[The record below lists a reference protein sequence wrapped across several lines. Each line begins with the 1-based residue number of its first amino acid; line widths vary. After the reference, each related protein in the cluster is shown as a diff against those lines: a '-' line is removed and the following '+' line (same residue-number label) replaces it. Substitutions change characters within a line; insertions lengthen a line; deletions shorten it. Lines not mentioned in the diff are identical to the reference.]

1 MYNAYTKSTQNRPK
15 GHNIYQHF
23 KVQDPPNFTQIGI
36 FGLKTNHLATQ
47 TKTFQFGG
55 SKMYLPT
62 GLPDFLGT
70 IYQHGEK

>member
-1 MYNAYTKSTQNRPK
+1 
-15 GHNIYQHF
+15 
-23 KVQDPPNFTQIGI
+23 VQDPPNFTQIGI